1 MPFISVKT
9 SSKLTLQQKQ
19 ELNRGIGQIISIL
32 PGKAESNVMI
42 EISDGHTLCY
52 AGQERSGIA
61 FVELRLFRESPTE
74 AKEAFVEA
82 FFKLLEEA
90 AGIKPDDVY
99 MNIMEFDHWVSRGKL
114 K

>member
-9 SSKLTLQQKQ
+9 SSKLTLAQKQ
-19 ELNRGIGQIISIL
+19 EINRGLGQIISIL

-52 AGQERSGIA
+52 AGAERTGIA
-61 FVELRLFRESPTE
+61 FAELRLYGESPLE
-74 AKEAFVEA
+74 AKEAFVNA
-82 FFKLLEEA
+82 FLKLLREA
-90 AGIKPDDVY
+90 AGIAPEDVY
-99 MNIMEFDHWVSRGKL
+99 MTIQEFDHWVSKGKL

>member
-42 EISDGHTLCY
+42 EISDGHTLTQ
-52 AGQERSGIA
+52 GT
-61 FVELRLFRESPTE
+61 SP
-74 AKEAFVEA
+74 
-82 FFKLLEEA
+82 
-90 AGIKPDDVY
+90 
-99 MNIMEFDHWVSRGKL
+99 S
-114 K
+114 